1 MLWAWASLL
10 IRSGLIL
17 AATELLRRWPRRS
30 AAAYRHRIVLS
41 GFVLLFIWP
50 LFSAVMPPVHLSLWV
65 HSLTG
70 GTVTVQQTI
79 ASLGRALPKYRLAN
93 LPLLI
98 WAVGAVVALLPVVAG
113 YAYVRR
119 LVHQACR
126 LNDEGWQELMDQ
138 ESERAGLRTRPG
150 LMIAPGL
157 VVPFTFGL
165 RRARIVLPASC
176 VDWTEL
182 RRRAVLIH
190 ELAHIKRRDLQW
202 QLFGNVVAALWW
214 FQPLSWVARWNLR
227 RESERACDRMVLES
241 GIRPSEYA
249 GELLEIARLF
259 SKGQRWSSAAIA
271 MAQRGELEGRLYA
284 ILAPPPNGAWKR
296 PVGAIAALSLLTV
309 AASAVTIF
317 PDELQGGDAMKH
329 TLISGLLASAGLSAA
344 TITGSVFDPGGA
356 AVSHAQASLY
366 NPDTSAKQQTT
377 TTSDGKFT
385 FGSLAAGSYILH
397 VEKPGFA
404 SLYREFNVRED
415 SAVERGLVLTDS
427 SRNGEKPAAKDD
439 SRVSEAQPSSPKV
452 VRIDGNSQEA
462 KLTRKVQPVYPG
474 TAKAAHIQG
483 TVNLEMTISREGVPE
498 DIRVVSSP
506 GDDLTQSALDAVRQW
521 RYSPTLLNGDPVE
534 VVTNVVVNYTLS
546 E

>member
-17 AATELLRRWPRRS
+17 GAAELLRRWPRNS
-30 AAAYRHRIVLS
+30 AAAYRHRIVIA
-41 GFVLLFIWP
+41 GFALLLMWP
-50 LFSAVMPPVHLSLWV
+50 LFSAVMPPIHLSLWMQSSSV
-65 HSLTG
+65 

-79 ASLGRALPKYRLAN
+79 ASLGRALPNYRLAN
-93 LPLLI
+93 WPLVI
-98 WAVGAVVALLPVVAG
+98 WGVGVLLSLLPVVAG
-113 YAYVRR
+113 YASVRR
-119 LVHQACR
+119 LVRHASR
-126 LNDEGWQELMDQ
+126 LDDECWQELMEQ
-138 ESERAGLRTRPG
+138 ESARAGLRTRPE
-150 LMIAPGL
+150 LMIAPGEA
-157 VVPFTFGL
+157 VPFTFGL
-165 RRARIVLPASC
+165 RRARIVLPSSC

-190 ELAHIKRRDLQW
+190 ELAHIRRRDLHW
-202 QLFGNVVAALWW
+202 QLFGNFVAALWW
-214 FQPLSWVARWNLR
+214 FQPLSWASRWSLR
-227 RESERACDRMVLES
+227 RESERACDATVLQS
-241 GIRPSEYA
+241 GIRPSDYA

-259 SKGQRWSSAAIA
+259 SRGQRWGSAAIA

-284 ILAPPPNGAWKR
+284 ILAAQPNGGWKR
-296 PVGAIAALSLLTV
+296 PVGAITALSVLTV

-317 PDELQGGDAMKH
+317 PDELRGGHAMKR
-329 TLISGLLASAGLSAA
+329 TLISGLLTSAGLSAA
-344 TITGSVFDPGGA
+344 SITGSVFDPSGA

-366 NPDTSAKQQTT
+366 NPDTSAKQEAA
-377 TTSDGKFT
+377 TTSDGKFA
-385 FGSLAAGSYILH
+385 FGSLPAGSYILH

-415 SAVERGLVLTDS
+415 SAVERGLVLNNAP
-427 SRNGEKPAAKDD
+427 RRGEGRAEIENT
-439 SRVSEAQPSSPKV
+439 RVVEAQPSTPKV
-452 VRIDGNSQEA
+452 VRIDGETQEA

-483 TVNLEMTISREGVPE
+483 TVKLDMTISKEGVPE

-506 GDDLTQSALDAVRQW
+506 SDDLTQSALDAVRQW
-521 RYSPTLLNGDPVE
+521 RYSPTLLNGDPVA